1 MASHDWVGGERKIG
15 VGCAA
20 STGPS
25 GFLEVR
31 TGAEW
36 SFGGMSLDGIEAG
49 AGEGVPVCKHLLAC
63 LLAERWGTALGQYVV
78 ERKVAREEMAGI
90 VAEV

>member
-1 MASHDWVGGERKIG
+1 M
-15 VGCAA
+15 
-20 STGPS
+20 
-25 GFLEVR
+25 

-63 LLAERWGTALGQYVV
+63 LLAERWGTALGQYVA
-78 ERKVAREEMAGI
+78 EREVVKEEMAGI